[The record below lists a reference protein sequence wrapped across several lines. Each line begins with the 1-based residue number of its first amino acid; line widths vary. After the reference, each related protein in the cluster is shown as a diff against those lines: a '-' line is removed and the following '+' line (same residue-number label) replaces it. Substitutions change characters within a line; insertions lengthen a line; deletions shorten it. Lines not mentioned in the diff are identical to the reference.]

1 MKNKKHV
8 AFHNANE
15 VFGGSNDAVFRLDWI
30 LPTNISY
37 PPACKYEILGYMNP
51 YETEH
56 EVSLINPTFLLSLT
70 CSLPGLLHIRYLLA
84 NQIVIMVLKW

>member
-8 AFHNANE
+8 AFHNINE
-15 VFGGSNDAVFRLDWI
+15 VFGGSNDVVFNFDWF

-56 EVSLINPTFLLSLT
+56 EVTLI
-70 CSLPGLLHIRYLLA
+70 LHHSFCHTYLLPYSLNA
-84 NQIVIMVLKW
+84 RYF